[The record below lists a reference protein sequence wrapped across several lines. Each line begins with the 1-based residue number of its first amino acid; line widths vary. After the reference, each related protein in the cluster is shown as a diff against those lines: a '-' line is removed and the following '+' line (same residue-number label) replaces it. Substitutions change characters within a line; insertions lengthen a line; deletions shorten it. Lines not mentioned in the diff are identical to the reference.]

1 VKNWLDQ
8 DLVADNK
15 VSSGTRQELSVFLV
29 GEWLFSAEA
38 KFKTIST
45 MKLRLIHLLLFIPS
59 L

>member
-8 DLVADNK
+8 DQVADNK
-15 VSSGTRQELSVFLV
+15 VSSGTELSVFLV
-29 GEWLFSAEA
+29 CEWLFSAEA
-38 KFKTIST
+38 KSKTIST